1 MTTIGIR
8 HVGDL
13 MERRF
18 AQFAGVPYQT
28 PVCRQQWE
36 ELWETEAKKT
46 APSLDVQ
53 DAHWLGGE
61 GQVGRPVIGEGAD

>member
-1 MTTIGIR
+1 MGIR
-8 HVGDL
+8 QVSDL
-13 MERRF
+13 LERRF

-53 DAHWLGGE
+53 MPIGWGE
-61 GQVGRPVIGEGAD
+61 KGKFADR

>member
-1 MTTIGIR
+1 MTTMAIR
-8 HVGDL
+8 HVSDL
-13 MERRF
+13 LERRF
-18 AQFAGVPYQT
+18 AKFAGVPYQT

-61 GQVGRPVIGEGAD
+61 GQVRRPVIGEGAD

>member
-1 MTTIGIR
+1 MGIR
-8 HVGDL
+8 HVSDL
-13 MERRF
+13 LERPF

-28 PVCRQQWE
+28 LVCRQQWE

-53 DAHWLGGE
+53 DAHWLGEKGKL
-61 GQVGRPVIGEGAD
+61 ADR